1 MTTTSNIRHSSEEAR
16 WGTPEVVVDL
26 GRTVLGGVHGKPIT
40 VDPFSEERFNRAIDA
55 TWILDGTKG
64 KNGFKDAWLVPC
76 GTCPRADHIMA
87 RFPNVG
93 SPPLDLVIPKTAT
106 AIVNPPGSDDGLN
119 VKMAWML
126 LDNYHRLGWFGGGA
140 IWVAFNM
147 NQLQTLQGESERSPL
162 HDDFLRCVPSSRL
175 PFVPHRETELRQ
187 RHHRYVQLFR
197 QRLERPRNIGD
208 FLLP

>member
-1 MTTTSNIRHSSEEAR
+1 
-16 WGTPEVVVDL
+16 
-26 GRTVLGGVHGKPIT
+26 
-40 VDPFSEERFNRAIDA
+40 
-55 TWILDGTKG
+55 
-64 KNGFKDAWLVPC
+64 
-76 GTCPRADHIMA
+76 MA
-87 RFPNVG
+87 NA
-93 SPPLDLVIPKTAT
+93 KTAT

-175 PFVPHRETELRQ
+175 PFVPHRETD
-187 RHHRYVQLFR
+187 
-197 QRLERPRNIGD
+197 EREQPSHPCF
-208 FLLP
+208 FLLMPAHDEIVAAEQVRLFTSIASALGEVF